1 LAEYKWFRSLIFVM
15 ILINCGLLGLDSP
28 PRFGE
33 ERVMLDIIQ
42 LPIYASFIVEM
53 GVLLVGQG
61 INSYWKD
68 PWNRMDFLIVIGSI
82 ADLATY
88 YTMNRES
95 ATSESLSVMI
105 LFTGLL
111 NCQSYLCIDF
121 SQCHTCCHIDLNLS

>member
-1 LAEYKWFRSLIFVM
+1 M
-15 ILINCGLLGLDSP
+15 I
-28 PRFGE
+28 
-33 ERVMLDIIQ
+33 LDIIQ
-42 LPIYASFIVEM
+42 LPIYASFILEL